1 MRSALVPSIS
11 LLEAFE
17 ASARHQSFTRAADE
31 LALTQSAVSRQVQT
45 LEALLGVTLF
55 QRAGRRIRLTEVGSA
70 YAREITTA
78 LARIRSASSRA
89 MSFRPD
95 QGSLQLAI
103 PPTLASKWLL
113 PRLGSFYS
121 RHPGM
126 LIHVHSRVGEIDFA
140 RSGLDAGICAGHDHW
155 PGLVSHH
162 LFKEHPVV
170 IVSPQL
176 LARQPL
182 DHPSQLTHCVLL
194 EAVLRPQ
201 AWKSWFVAHGL
212 PLRGMRVGPSFE
224 FTAHL
229 IQAVVA
235 GMGVGLVTKVLVE
248 EELRNGTLVVPFDL
262 AVPSRWNYWLVYPP
276 DRANFPPLAAFR
288 EWVLD
293 QAQGCESDAAP

>member
-45 LEALLGVTLF
+45 LEGLLGVTLF
-55 QRAGRRIRLTEVGSA
+55 QRAGRRIVLTEVGTA
-70 YAREITTA
+70 YAREIATA
-78 LARIRSASSRA
+78 LARIRSASARA

-95 QGSLQLAI
+95 QGSLQLAL

-113 PRLGSFYS
+113 PRLGAFYAL
-121 RHPGM
+121 HPGV
-126 LIHVHSRVGEIDFA
+126 LIHVHSRVGEIDFE
-140 RSGLDAGICAGHDHW
+140 RSGLDAGICAGDDRW
-155 PGLVSHH
+155 PGLVAHH

-170 IVSPQL
+170 IVSPEL
-176 LARQPL
+176 LKKHPL
-182 DHPSQLTHCVLL
+182 DHPSQLADHVLL
-194 EAVLRPQ
+194 ETVLRPQ
-201 AWKSWFVAHGL
+201 AWKSWFLAHGL
-212 PLRGMRVGPSFE
+212 PLRAMRLGPNFE

-229 IQAVVA
+229 IQAVLA

-248 EELRNGTLVVPFDL
+248 DELRNGTLLAPFDL

-276 DRANFPPLAAFR
+276 DRESFQPLAVFR
-288 EWVLD
+288 EWLLEV
-293 QAQGCESDAAP
+293 ARGPASSPAG